1 MGGGCKGWVHINR
14 YMGGGCKGLVHINR
28 YMGGGCKGW
37 VHINRYM
44 GEDARVGFTLIGT
57 WGRMQG
63 LGSH

>member
-1 MGGGCKGWVHINR
+1 
-14 YMGGGCKGLVHINR
+14 
-28 YMGGGCKGW
+28 MGGGCKGW

-57 WGRMQG
+57 WAEDARVGFTLIGTWERMQG